1 MKRVI
6 YIITMIYYLV
16 GIVDWIMIYN
26 SYFMFLPIEFDIGY
40 GLFSVNV
47 LQAVG
52 DNVIIAEA
60 CIIYILLIVFT
71 SVAHFL
77 NKKFNVISLI
87 VLIVLLALNL
97 FSLIISYITLTGL
110 IAVLINVVLIIFT
123 IYISKTAKMP
133 VTSQGE

>member
-26 SYFMFLPIEFDIGY
+26 SHFMFVPIEFDIGY

-71 SVAHFL
+71 SLAHFL
-77 NKKFNVISLI
+77 NKKINVISLI
-87 VLIVLLALNL
+87 VLVILLALNL

-110 IAVLINVVLIIFT
+110 ITVLINAVLIIFT

>member
-1 MKRVI
+1 
-6 YIITMIYYLV
+6 MIYYLV

-26 SYFMFLPIEFDIGY
+26 SYFMFVPIEFDIGY

-71 SVAHFL
+71 SLAHFL
-77 NKKFNVISLI
+77 NKKINVISLI
-87 VLIVLLALNL
+87 VLVILLALNL

-110 IAVLINVVLIIFT
+110 ITVLINAVLIIFT

>member
-26 SYFMFLPIEFDIGY
+26 SYFMFVPIEFDIGY

-71 SVAHFL
+71 SLAHFL
-77 NKKFNVISLI
+77 NKKINVISLI
-87 VLIVLLALNL
+87 VLVILLALNL

-110 IAVLINVVLIIFT
+110 ITVLINAVLIIFT